1 MTRDYDLQNNLPTA
15 HQRKPE
21 YVRDDT
27 WIRAFLRRAHVAH
40 IATLWEQ
47 QPFVTP
53 TNYYYDE
60 PKHRL
65 IFHSNLTGRLRENID
80 RHAQLCAEVSEM
92 GRYLPSN
99 VALEFSVQY
108 RSAMVFGTA
117 HVLDDVL
124 EQRKMLHLLIAKYF
138 ALMELGK
145 DYRPVTDQELKRTA
159 VYELRI
165 ESWSG
170 KENWQEKAD
179 QSDDW
184 PALDKKWNV

>member
-1 MTRDYDLQNNLPTA
+1 MPRDYDLQNNLPNA
-15 HQRKPE
+15 HQRRPE
-21 YVRDDT
+21 YGRDDT
-27 WIRAFLRRAHVAH
+27 WIRAFLRRAQVAH
-40 IATLWEQ
+40 IATLWDQ

-65 IFHSNLTGRLRENID
+65 IFHSNLAGRLRENID
-80 RHAQLCAEVSEM
+80 RHPEVCAEVSET

-99 VALEFSVQY
+99 VAIEFSVQY

-117 HVLDDVL
+117 HVLEDVL

-170 KENWQEKAD
+170 KENWQDSAD

-184 PALDKKWNV
+184 PALDKKWSA

>member
-1 MTRDYDLQNNLPTA
+1 MVLAPVPAGFIVTVATPALLVSAVAGVIVPT
-15 HQRKPE
+15 
-21 YVRDDT
+21 
-27 WIRAFLRRAHVAH
+27 VASV
-40 IATLWEQ
+40 A
-47 QPFVTP
+47 
-53 TNYYYDE
+53 
-60 PKHRL
+60 K
-65 IFHSNLTGRLRENID
+65 LTI
-80 RHAQLCAEVSEM
+80 
-92 GRYLPSN
+92 
-99 VALEFSVQY
+99 
-108 RSAMVFGTA
+108 VFGTA
-117 HVLDDVL
+117 HVLEDVL

-184 PALDKKWNV
+184 PALDKKWSV